1 MALDKNDPLVI
12 PVFRTLKPE
21 QNKAKSAAAG
31 RPIYDEG
38 MEVVEVRFAGDRNK
52 VSVFPAHV
60 ICGEVQDEDGD
71 TRKITYAERWS
82 KQYERFKAKEHQVME
97 GTPLSEL
104 PFLTEAKRSELR
116 LRECKENGEPKPP
129 IESR

>member
-60 ICGEVQDEDGD
+60 ICGEV
-71 TRKITYAERWS
+71 
-82 KQYERFKAKEHQVME
+82 
-97 GTPLSEL
+97 
-104 PFLTEAKRSELR
+104 
-116 LRECKENGEPKPP
+116 
-129 IESR
+129 